1 MDRSQRLFL
10 GCLAALAA
18 LCALAGSPQLVLYL
32 TPLFL
37 VVTLLLCG
45 RFLGEERIVRHWAAK
60 DLPPRVRRL
69 RPRWERVGEIAPAS
83 LLQRSPVRRRGP
95 PSLEPHAA

>member
-1 MDRSQRLFL
+1 MDRSQRRFL
-10 GCLAALAA
+10 TCLAALAA

-45 RFLGEERIVRHWAAK
+45 RFLGEDRIVRHWAAEA
-60 DLPPRVRRL
+60 PPRLRRVRR
-69 RPRWERVGEIAPAS
+69 RWARTAEVALAS

-95 PSLEPHAA
+95 PAPAPHAA